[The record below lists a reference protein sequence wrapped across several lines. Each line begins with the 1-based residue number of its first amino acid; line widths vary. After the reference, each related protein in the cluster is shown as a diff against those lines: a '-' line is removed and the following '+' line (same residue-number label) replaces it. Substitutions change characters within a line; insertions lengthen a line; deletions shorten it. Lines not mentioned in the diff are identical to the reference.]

1 MLLPIRTTLE
11 DLNAVCVYLATKP
24 TGATLPEAKAVVD
37 KRYLDGRKMAALK
50 LWGLIEEADD
60 KIKITEPGR
69 RFVKDSGSSRSD
81 VLRDVVRQV
90 PPYLA
95 VIERVAHR
103 NENSISATEVAAHWY
118 EHFRA
123 DVSDSEKILNDQA
136 VCFFHIAQGADLGE
150 LTIGRRG
157 MPTRFD
163 CDADATRA
171 FVDPSNSVAQHDMP
185 TDDSTE
191 GEDLEKPLLVS
202 DEQGESD
209 DAVTRS
215 NQVFISHGKNH
226 KILEQ
231 VKEIVTYGKFQ
242 PVIAKDQETAARPVP
257 EKVMDA
263 MRACRAAVIHVSTEN
278 LLYDADGNTAPQI
291 NANVLIEIGAAMAL
305 YDDKFVLLVEEGVV
319 LPSNLQGL
327 YECRYQGD
335 ELSMPATMKLLRA
348 FSQF

>member
-242 PVIAKDQETAARPVP
+242 PVIAKDQEKR
-257 EKVMDA
+257 
-263 MRACRAAVIHVSTEN
+263 
-278 LLYDADGNTAPQI
+278 LLGPFRKRSWMQ
-291 NANVLIEIGAAMAL
+291 
-305 YDDKFVLLVEEGVV
+305 
-319 LPSNLQGL
+319 
-327 YECRYQGD
+327 
-335 ELSMPATMKLLRA
+335 
-348 FSQF
+348 